1 MPLFHRE
8 SAEEKQQQDAAR
20 AAAELEA
27 QLQERSMN
35 ALTAGKLPVR
45 AQERVDQIREAISTG
60 AGVPL
65 FSSDLSVNEFLLA
78 RQLGYEPVGLVA
90 GSCIY
95 HIGWNS
101 WTYTGVL
108 DNQTEALFTATTSA
122 IDRLRQE
129 ALGMGALGVVGVRL
143 EIRKPSWGEGLVEV
157 VAFGTAIHARGA
169 PVHAEP
175 FVGGL
180 SAQEYSTML
189 RTGARPVGL
198 VFGNCAYYIFTSY
211 RDQMQNL
218 SWYNQEV
225 VKYTQALYDA
235 QRHTFGRMHGQAEA
249 AHAHGVIGVHFD
261 HTLRRISSGG
271 SDNEREDYI
280 VEYIAWGTAI
290 VEAPAD
296 TRISTPAMVV
306 DLEDLTRTVRLT
318 PGSQKGELTR

>member
-8 SAEEKQQQDAAR
+8 SAEEKQQRENAL
-20 AAAELEA
+20 AAADLEA
-27 QLQERSMN
+27 QLQEKSKQ
-35 ALTAGKLPVR
+35 ALLAGKLPVR
-45 AQERVDQIREAISTG
+45 AQERVAEIREAIDSG

-65 FSSDLSVNEFLLA
+65 FGSDLSVNEFLLA

-108 DNQTEALFTATTSA
+108 DNQTEALFVATTSA
-122 IDRLRQE
+122 INRLKLE

-143 EIRKPSWGEGLVEV
+143 EIRKPTWGESLIEV
-157 VAFGTAIHARGA
+157 VALGTAIHARGA
-169 PVHAEP
+169 PAHAEP

-180 SAQEYSTML
+180 SAQEYCAML
-189 RTGARPVGL
+189 QTGSRPVGL
-198 VFGNCAYYIFTSY
+198 VFGNCAYYIYTSY

-225 VKYTQALYDA
+225 VKYTQAVYDA
-235 QRHTFGRMHGQAEA
+235 QRHAFGRMHRQAES

-261 HTLRRISSGG
+261 HTLRRIASGG

-280 VEYIAWGTAI
+280 IEYIAWGTAI
-290 VEAPAD
+290 IEAPAH
-296 TRISTPAMVV
+296 TKIRTPAMVV
-306 DLEDLTRTVRLT
+306 DLEDLARTARLT
-318 PGSQKGELTR
+318 PGSQKGELTK